1 MVADISV
8 ERIKYYCGMTSNLE
22 AHLAHNQEYVG
33 SCPTSA
39 IFLYLQAAD
48 FGSLNKRSDTYKVV
62 PIV

>member
-1 MVADISV
+1 MVTDISI
-8 ERIKYYCGMTSNLE
+8 EEIKYCSGMTSNLE

-39 IFLYLQAAD
+39 ISLYLQAAD